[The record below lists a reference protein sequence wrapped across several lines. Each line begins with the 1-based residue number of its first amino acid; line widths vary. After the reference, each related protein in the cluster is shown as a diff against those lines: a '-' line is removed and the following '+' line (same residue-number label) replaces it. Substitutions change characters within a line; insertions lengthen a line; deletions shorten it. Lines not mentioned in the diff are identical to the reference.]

1 MYKILKS
8 ILIIVIMIEGVLLTG
23 CQYITQENTNYA
35 RVGLF
40 QDRFDGMF
48 YHYVEAG
55 KTINLNE
62 NNSINTFIGYQ
73 EGGDNKVYNTLDNNI
88 YWELNYQLTF

>member
-1 MYKILKS
+1 
-8 ILIIVIMIEGVLLTG
+8 MIEGVLLTG